1 MAAAKTDVVRST
13 TTECLLG
20 LLSLGPMSGYDL
32 RQMIE
37 RSTANFWSESFG
49 QIYPSLKKLTDAGL
63 VSMEEE
69 QPEGQRLRK
78 VYRLTAQGRA
88 RLKEWL
94 AEPCGQQ
101 VKREE
106 LLLKLFFGDR
116 APAGAMRRA
125 VEERRDLLRADLA
138 RYEEIRKQIEG
149 QIGNYGAAP
158 YWKMTVEFGIAEA
171 SAQLGWCERTLA
183 ELATLEKGNTKQ
195 RGRGGSHAR

>member
-1 MAAAKTDVVRST
+1 
-13 TTECLLG
+13 
-20 LLSLGPMSGYDL
+20 MSGYDL

-63 VSMEEE
+63 VSMEEQ

-78 VYRLTAQGRA
+78 VYRLTPKGRT
-88 RLKEWL
+88 RLNEWL
-94 AEPCGQQ
+94 AEPCGTQ

-116 APAGAMRRA
+116 APAGAMRSA

-149 QIGNYGAAP
+149 ELEKHAAAP

-183 ELATLEKGNTKQ
+183 ELKRLEKENAKQ
-195 RGRGGSHAR
+195 TTRGGSHAG